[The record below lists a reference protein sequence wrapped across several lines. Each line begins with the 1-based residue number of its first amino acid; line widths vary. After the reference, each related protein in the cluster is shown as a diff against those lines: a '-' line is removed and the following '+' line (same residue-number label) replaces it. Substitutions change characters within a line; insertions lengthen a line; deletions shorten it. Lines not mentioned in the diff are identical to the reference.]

1 MNVEVGS
8 YGIYGLLLFNS
19 LMEKPTK
26 RMAFNFLRSYFDVLN
41 ELDKDE
47 DKLSFLMAI
56 INKSFLDEDPK
67 ELNFIVKLC
76 YQSQKHAI
84 EKSVKGWL
92 SANNT
97 DLQGNP
103 IPQPP
108 PSGLPSG
115 SPYPLPSGS
124 PAGQEE
130 EEGQEEE
137 KEKQITKDQ
146 FLKLWNETRTAVL
159 NKASH
164 VNHISTDVITD
175 LNVIL
180 KAYTE
185 EQIKTALKGLFKQE
199 NFPNGNTVM
208 QSSVRH
214 FIKFFENY
222 LTAGTDMNAKLYGKT
237 KTV

>member
-1 MNVEVGS
+1 
-8 YGIYGLLLFNS
+8 
-19 LMEKPTK
+19 MEKPTK

-103 IPQPP
+103 ILQTP

-115 SPYPLPSGS
+115 SPSTLPSGS
-124 PAGQEE
+124 PSVQEK
-130 EEGQEEE
+130 EEGEEEE

-146 FLKLWNETRTAVL
+146 FLKLWNETRAAVL
-159 NKASH
+159 NKKSYL
-164 VNHISTDVITD
+164 NHIPRDIIAD
-175 LNVIL
+175 LDVIL

>member
-1 MNVEVGS
+1 
-8 YGIYGLLLFNS
+8 
-19 LMEKPTK
+19 
-26 RMAFNFLRSYFDVLN
+26 MAFNFLRSYFDVLN

-103 IPQPP
+103 IPQTP

-115 SPYPLPSGS
+115 SPSTLPLGS
-124 PAGQEE
+124 PSGQEE

-137 KEKQITKDQ
+137 KEKHINPQQ
-146 FLKLWNETRTAVL
+146 FLELWNKIRTEVL
-159 NKASH
+159 NKPTFVSH
-164 VNHISTDVITD
+164 VRRDIRDD
-175 LNVIL
+175 LNDIL
-180 KAYTE
+180 KSYTKQ
-185 EQIKTALKGLFKQE
+185 QIETALKGLFKQTILPYE
-199 NFPNGNTVM
+199 NESIL
-208 QSSVRH
+208 SSQKH
-214 FIKFFENY
+214 FIDRFGEY